1 MKFSIWK
8 INRNFQWSKGMPR
21 TTGTI
26 IFDCVF
32 VAMTAAVWGV
42 IIWLISRAPSVV
54 PTHFGVSGQPDAWG
68 SPTHHLIPF
77 IIITVVALLMIVGA
91 YFPQSTLNMPGY
103 NQKKA
108 TPRQNELGA
117 WLMRILAVFALVL
130 MLMIATS
137 TFVLTNHSIVPV
149 ICVIGAMLA
158 VCIVF
163 SVLMFKA
170 K

>member
-1 MKFSIWK
+1 
-8 INRNFQWSKGMPR
+8 
-21 TTGTI
+21 
-26 IFDCVF
+26 
-32 VAMTAAVWGV
+32 
-42 IIWLISRAPSVV
+42 
-54 PTHFGVSGQPDAWG
+54 
-68 SPTHHLIPF
+68 
-77 IIITVVALLMIVGA
+77 
-91 YFPQSTLNMPGY
+91 
-103 NQKKA
+103 
-108 TPRQNELGA
+108 
-117 WLMRILAVFALVL
+117 MRILAVFALVL